1 MGADLDQRRED
12 AAVKS
17 EGQREVVRR
26 RLVFLQAFLAI
37 LLVILLARS
46 AHLQLVMG
54 EYYQEL
60 ARGNALRLIRVPAPR
75 GKLFDRQGR
84 LLAGNRPAF
93 SISLVHPGT
102 AEVDATIEAL
112 APLVGMTVDEIRQA
126 VRRHGDRLF
135 EPVRLQLDIDPATH
149 SRIEE
154 HRADLP
160 GVIVETGP
168 VRHYPYG
175 DLASH
180 LLGFVGEI
188 DPWELELLE
197 GYRLGDILGKTGI
210 EAVFDRELRGR
221 DGGRQVETDARHR
234 PVRVLGQL
242 DPIPGNDVFLTI
254 DAELQKVVE
263 QALANTMAA
272 VRVHPVNPYRAASA
286 GAVVLKV
293 DTGEVLAMVS
303 YPGFDPNQF
312 ASRVPADYLEAL
324 RANPLSPFL
333 NRVTSGLYSPG
344 SAFKMVTAIA
354 ALEAGRVTPDETVV
368 CTGVFRV
375 TAGHV
380 KRCWRPGGH
389 GPVNIRQ
396 AIAVSCNSFFYEM
409 AKRVGV
415 DLIAYHARALGL
427 GYSTGIELRPSDKR
441 GTVPDRE
448 WKRARFPHDPTFWLA
463 EELDAAIGQ
472 GFHQYTP
479 LQMAVYVAALANG
492 GARYRPYVMSRIVD
506 PATGRTIRENLPR
519 LTHRAAISPET
530 LRIVREGM
538 QLTTTHG
545 TAAWQFGP
553 TFRQRHGFDVAGK
566 TGTAEAPPG
575 SGRDHY
581 AWFVA
586 FAPVENP
593 QIAMAIVVE
602 EGGSGSLAA
611 APVARAIINQYF
623 QLTAV
628 VPVLPQDVPPG
639 AGD

>member
-1 MGADLDQRRED
+1 MNPEGRRE
-12 AAVKS
+12 
-17 EGQREVVRR
+17 GVRR
-26 RLVFLQAFLAI
+26 RLVFLQAFLVL
-37 LLVILLARS
+37 LLVMLLARS

-75 GKLFDRQGR
+75 GRLFDRHGR
-84 LLAGNRPAF
+84 LLAGNRAAF

-102 AEVDATIEAL
+102 AEVDATIKTL
-112 APLVGMTVDEIRQA
+112 APLIGMSVDEIQE
-126 VRRHGDRLF
+126 VIRRHGDRLF
-135 EPVRLQLDIDPATH
+135 EPVRLQLDIDPEIH
-149 SRIEE
+149 SRVEE

-160 GVIVETGP
+160 GVMVEAGP

-175 DLASH
+175 DLAAH

-188 DPWELELLE
+188 DPWELEMLA
-197 GYRLGDILGKTGI
+197 GYRLGDILGKTGV
-210 EAVFDRELRGR
+210 EAILDRELRGR

-234 PVRVLGQL
+234 PIRVLGQL
-242 DPIPGNDVFLTI
+242 DPVPGHDVFLTI
-254 DAELQKVVE
+254 DAELQQVVE
-263 QALANTMAA
+263 QALADTMGA
-272 VRVHPVNPYRAASA
+272 VRAHRVKPYRATSGA
-286 GAVVLKV
+286 AVVLKV

-312 ASRVPADYLEAL
+312 ASRMPADYLRAL
-324 RANPLSPFL
+324 RANPFSPFL

-354 ALEAGRVTPDETVV
+354 ALEAGLVTPDETVL

-389 GPVNIRQ
+389 GRVNIVQ

-409 AKRVGV
+409 GRRVGV

-427 GYSTGIELRPSDKR
+427 GSPTGIELRPSDEG

-492 GARYRPYVMSRIVD
+492 GSRHQPYVIGRIVD
-506 PATGRTIRENLPR
+506 PTSGRTLRENLPR
-519 LTHRAAISPET
+519 LTHRTPISDET
-530 LRIVREGM
+530 LARVREGM

-553 TFRQRHGFDVAGK
+553 AFRQRHGFDVAGK

-586 FAPVENP
+586 FAPADNP
-593 QIAMAIVVE
+593 VIAMAIVVE

-611 APVARAIINQYF
+611 APVARAIVNQYF
-623 QLTAV
+623 RLGAD
-628 VPVLPQDVPPG
+628 VPELPRDLPPG

>member
-1 MGADLDQRRED
+1 MKAD
-12 AAVKS
+12 S
-17 EGQREVVRR
+17 QREGVRR

-37 LLVILLARS
+37 LLLILLARS
-46 AHLQLVMG
+46 AHLQLLMG

-60 ARGNALRLIRVPAPR
+60 ARGNALRLVRVPAPR
-75 GKLFDRQGR
+75 GRVFDRHGR

-102 AEVDATIEAL
+102 AEVDATIETL
-112 APLVGMTVDEIRQA
+112 APLVGMTVAEIQEA

-149 SRIEE
+149 SRVEE
-154 HRADLP
+154 SRADLP

-175 DLASH
+175 ELASH

-188 DPWELELLE
+188 DPWELDLLE

-210 EAVFDRELRGR
+210 EAVLDRELRGR
-221 DGGRQVETDARHR
+221 DGGSQVETDARHR
-234 PVRVLGQL
+234 PIRVLGQL
-242 DPIPGNDVFLTI
+242 DPIPGHDVFLTI

-263 QALANTMAA
+263 QSLADTMAA
-272 VRVHPVNPYRAASA
+272 VRAHPVNPYRATSGA
-286 GAVVLKV
+286 AVVLKV
-293 DTGEVLAMVS
+293 DTGEILAMVS

-312 ASRVPADYLEAL
+312 ASRMPADYLQAL
-324 RANPLSPFL
+324 RADPLSPFL

-354 ALEAGRVTPDETVV
+354 ALESGRVTPDETVV
-368 CTGVFRV
+368 CTGIFRV
-375 TAGHV
+375 TPGHV

-409 AKRVGV
+409 ARRVGV

-427 GYSTGIELRPSDKR
+427 GYSTGIELRPSDKP
-441 GTVPDRE
+441 GTVPDRA

-492 GARYRPYVMSRIVD
+492 GARYQPYVMSRIVD
-506 PATGRTIRENLPR
+506 PASGRTVRENLPR
-519 LTHRAAISPET
+519 LTHRTAISPET
-530 LRIVREGM
+530 LSIVREGM
-538 QLTTTHG
+538 QLTTTGG

-566 TGTAEAPPG
+566 TGTAEAPPA

-586 FAPVENP
+586 FAPADNP
-593 QIAMAIVVE
+593 TIAIAVVVE

-611 APVARAIINQYF
+611 APVARAIIDHYF
-623 QLTAV
+623 QLTSDA
-628 VPVLPQDVPPG
+628 PELPRDLPPG